1 MNNHDL
7 KKLNRVELLQI
18 LIDQMKENEGL
29 LAENK
34 RLAQMLDD
42 RTVDLKNCGSIAEAA
57 LELNGV
63 FQAAD
68 AAAKE
73 YVANART
80 ASESAERML
89 KAARVKSKE
98 IVVRAE
104 KEAAQIKANAQ
115 AEADTILRMANQESK
130 QIREQAM
137 NVWESFIEGTGG
149 NGKAKKK

>member
-7 KKLNRVELLQI
+7 KKLNRVELLQM

-42 RTVDLKNCGSIAEAA
+42 RRMDLKNCGSIAEAA

-73 YVANART
+73 YVANARA
-80 ASESAERML
+80 ASESAEKML
-89 KAARVKSKE
+89 KTARTKAKE
-98 IVVRAE
+98 ILLQAE
-104 KEAAQIKANAQ
+104 NEAAQIKENAQ
-115 AEADTILRMANQESK
+115 TEADTILHMANQDSK
-130 QIREQAM
+130 QIRDQAM
-137 NVWESFIEGTGG
+137 NVWESFIEGTGVNG
-149 NGKAKKK
+149 NTKKK

>member
-42 RTVDLKNCGSIAEAA
+42 RRMDLKNCGSIAEAA

-98 IVVRAE
+98 IVVQAE

-115 AEADTILRMANQESK
+115 AEADTILRMANQDSK